1 MRSSAGIS
9 CPPPHGRNGR
19 TESATENEI
28 RPRKNGR
35 MCKDTYGCGEKER
48 YYAGQ
53 PKVNEVSKTFGCFSL
68 DSHASAVA
76 ARAGPGSA
84 RTAGSRPH
92 QVTVRHAV
100 GAAPLQSP
108 ANRGTVQWLA
118 CRASGVR
125 RCHAVQHLRTGK
137 AAARCSALVE
147 MSCLHRAAIDL
158 ATLSRI
164 SYLKIDQ

>member
-1 MRSSAGIS
+1 MESSPLPLTSMPLRSSAGIS

-35 MCKDTYGCGEKER
+35 MCKDTYGCGEKKR

-53 PKVNEVSKTFGCFSL
+53 PSVNEVSQTFGCLSL

-76 ARAGPGSA
+76 ARAGQGSA

-92 QVTVRHAV
+92 RVTVRHAV
-100 GAAPLQSP
+100 GAAPLQSCESWNCAVAGMSSVWCSSLP
-108 ANRGTVQWLA
+108 CGAASADGGGCGAAVL
-118 CRASGVR
+118 CRMRSWCR
-125 RCHAVQHLRTGK
+125 
-137 AAARCSALVE
+137 S
-147 MSCLHRAAIDL
+147 
-158 ATLSRI
+158 
-164 SYLKIDQ
+164 